1 MPVHEAL
8 QLIGCCLRS
17 HPASSAQSGL
27 FFWKAYLP
35 IENTLNGKRPRLVHG
50 PRAGPTRKVA
60 AGRGCFQHANAT
72 ERAHAACTTVTMP
85 HALRIII
92 TMVLVLPTG
101 TEIPAQIRSRVH
113 GDHRRGAVTPAVH
126 TTRAGDAPGVGRR
139 HARCSIR
146 VPASVIPGSV
156 LSGIRR
162 GPFLSESDA
171 GRAAGDRVGP
181 PDSESR
187 ARRLRLRLGL
197 GSGILPR
204 QKHRDGPTRISIRTG
219 DSTTPCFRLGVL
231 RVRRV
236 FLSGSSSESN
246 SKDARSD

>member
-1 MPVHEAL
+1 MYD
-8 QLIGCCLRS
+8 RD
-17 HPASSAQSGL
+17 
-27 FFWKAYLP
+27 Y
-35 IENTLNGKRPRLVHG
+35 
-50 PRAGPTRKVA
+50 
-60 AGRGCFQHANAT
+60 
-72 ERAHAACTTVTMP
+72 AACPANYYHDGPSTP
-85 HALRIII
+85 NRDRN
-92 TMVLVLPTG
+92 PRSDP
-101 TEIPAQIRSRVH
+101 IPGSW
-113 GDHRRGAVTPAVH
+113 GSSPRRCDPRCAHHPGP
-126 TTRAGDAPGVGRR
+126 AGDAPGVGRR

-162 GPFLSESDA
+162 GPFLSDSESDA

-219 DSTTPCFRLGVL
+219 DSTTPCFRLGVCTGVL
-231 RVRRV
+231 PGRVRV
-236 FLSGSSSESN
+236 FLSSSESN

>member
-1 MPVHEAL
+1 MYD
-8 QLIGCCLRS
+8 RD
-17 HPASSAQSGL
+17 
-27 FFWKAYLP
+27 Y
-35 IENTLNGKRPRLVHG
+35 
-50 PRAGPTRKVA
+50 
-60 AGRGCFQHANAT
+60 
-72 ERAHAACTTVTMP
+72 AACPANYYHDGPSTP
-85 HALRIII
+85 NRDRN
-92 TMVLVLPTG
+92 PRSDP
-101 TEIPAQIRSRVH
+101 IPGSWGSSPRRY
-113 GDHRRGAVTPAVH
+113 HRDPRDPRCAHHPGP
-126 TTRAGDAPGVGRR
+126 AGDAPGVGRR

-204 QKHRDGPTRISIRTG
+204 QKHGPTRLSIRTG